1 MRLRN
6 HDSLNI
12 PQGKEFDVVFYP
24 KLNVF
29 NGITTIQLDVQDVKS
44 EFAVKDEKSDFK
56 LYDHRKKTNI
66 FRQICDYLLTTKVS
80 TEIFAQSKPICDTL
94 KTYKEIAPK
103 IRSRKNLSKCAQ
115 IMFFDYPTSEAAMQ
129 NLIKKSGSKS
139 FALYELQQP
148 QN

>member
-1 MRLRN
+1 M
-6 HDSLNI
+6 
-12 PQGKEFDVVFYP
+12 
-24 KLNVF
+24 
-29 NGITTIQLDVQDVKS
+29 QDVKS

-129 NLIKKSGSKS
+129 NLIKKSGARVLHFMNYNNRKID
-139 FALYELQQP
+139 AQELVKNISGMFKYVCTNKKRRGESQ
-148 QN
+148 